1 MVEFGHFPAILFK
14 VFRVTLGLWVYV
26 PAPMIWCLWF
36 VAWCPLPSVMSLA
49 LSLTAW
55 LCALFSLCF
64 ILCLPQSVVC
74 FHVFYPLGGRATSCF
89 GSPSSHV
96 CVQFGFLCLVIPNL
110 SLLCSHVPPLSLIS
124 QFLFVP
130 RRDISSPPSMFQV
143 PCSVFLVFTFAQFS

>member
-1 MVEFGHFPAILFK
+1 MVEFGHFPAILFE
-14 VFRVTLGLWVYV
+14 VTLGLWVYV

-55 LCALFSLCF
+55 LCALHVL
-64 ILCLPQSVVC
+64 LPVFHPLSPPVC
-74 FHVFYPLGGRATSCF
+74 RVFPFFLSPWWACCF

-110 SLLCSHVPPLSLIS
+110 SLLCSHVPPLSLITLTVS
-124 QFLFVP
+124 VPLCPSPGRQFTSLHV
-130 RRDISSPPSMFQV
+130 SGSMFCV
-143 PCSVFLVFTFAQFS
+143 PSVYFCPV